1 MRIKPRRRT
10 GGRLIAL
17 LACFAALAAL
27 VVPAAPVDAQ
37 GQGFGQG
44 NWRVVFYY
52 QAETVLAGED
62 VYYTGHGS
70 MFLNVAGTEASGEWN
85 LSLDTVV
92 LSVGAPA
99 HADAVG
105 TIEGPS
111 TRPVLPLDQVTV
123 TEPTIGMTLTFT
135 AEELPPSGIGELLV
149 TGSGCNALT
158 GKWLIPFQDTV
169 LEGEFIAEPLGA
181 SEPSPQADLRDEGLA
196 LIENARN
203 GVIDS
208 SALAA
213 FVARAEAEAG
223 VATTRRGD
231 CTGETARMYGTS
243 ALLLLDAVLKA
254 SGYALDGADDDT
266 FVQLYRVALRSGLF
280 DFNPSARITWE
291 FELLQRLADAIN
303 DDEPRVWRYWLPVAR
318 EFGEVEA
325 EAVLEK
331 NICLETHRADPFYC
345 ED

>member
-266 FVQLYRVALRSGLF
+266 FVELYVLAVRSGYLETY
-280 DFNPSARITWE
+280 PEIRSVWE
-291 FELLQRLADAIN
+291 LELLSRLSQVMADGTL
-303 DDEPRVWRYWLPVAR
+303 DDWKYWLPIA
-318 EFGEVEA
+318 ELLGEERA
-325 EAVLEK
+325 AAILHEL
-331 NICLETHRADPFYC
+331 ICEEERSFACGDR
-345 ED
+345 